1 MFAADTE
8 TSVWSIGSR
17 RGAVQLADATTTEGD
32 VAWVQHV
39 LYYQQTPLGGELA
52 SSLHTGVSVGLDDI
66 CIEAVI
72 QRLVGE

>member
-17 RGAVQLADATTTEGD
+17 GGAVQLADATTTEGD
-32 VAWVQHV
+32 VAWMEHV

-52 SSLHTGVSVGLDDI
+52 SSLHTGVSVCLDDI
-66 CIEAVI
+66 YIEAVI